1 MMYRIYNSPMSYFIE
16 FIDVSKSFGDVTV
29 LDGVSFG
36 VNEGETFGILGPSGA
51 GKTVTRATLPECR
64 PTPSMLTDLRMVF
77 WRMTVPEISNGG
89 ATRHHGRMCLVLKG
103 SNELEVGPGGVDDT
117 GLWTRCLGCETSHVH
132 DDTDLVTAR

>member
-1 MMYRIYNSPMSYFIE
+1 MTTLSGLAGSRSPAACALNTTPAS
-16 FIDVSKSFGDVTV
+16 G
-29 LDGVSFG
+29 
-36 VNEGETFGILGPSGA
+36 GA
-51 GKTVTRATLPECR
+51 GKTVTRATLAECR
-64 PTPSMLTDLRMVF
+64 PTASMLTDLRMVF

-132 DDTDLVTAR
+132 DDTDLVTARLRAHDHTVQ